1 MFAII
6 DCNNFYASC
15 ERLFQPGLREKPIVV
30 LSNNDGCVIA
40 RSNEAKALGIA
51 MGVPF
56 HQVRGLCQRHQVKVF
71 SSNYTLY
78 GDMSQRVMTVI
89 EQNWPAVEIYSID
102 EAFLNLTDFSAQQA
116 NIFCQQLQ
124 VNVRKQTGVPV
135 SIGIGRSKTL
145 AKLANHIAKKKLKIS
160 VFNIDDQMHW
170 LEQIAVQDI
179 WGVGRRWAA
188 KLISLGINTA
198 ADLAKLDKE
207 FVRQRFNVVMLR
219 TVLELNGTTC
229 IELEESESK
238 QSILSSKSFGK
249 LQTTQAALAEALAS
263 HCARAWDKLREQ
275 QSQVAYLS
283 VFLRTNPFRH
293 NMPQYSQSCG
303 VRLVHPTDDLCHITA
318 LAKQCL
324 AHIFMPGYHY
334 HKTGVILAELV
345 DKRFQQNDLFNP
357 VCPVQ
362 QQKREKLMQVTGKI
376 KKRYGRHSLYLAAQ
390 GSCQADW
397 QMRANLCSPKYTT
410 SWDDLPLVKA

>member
-15 ERLFQPGLREKPIVV
+15 ERVFQPHLREKPIVV

-40 RSNEAKALGIA
+40 RSNEAKALGIE
-51 MGVPF
+51 MGAPF
-56 HQVRGLCQRHQVKVF
+56 HQVRGLCQRHKITVF

-89 EQNWPAVEIYSID
+89 EQNWPMVEVYSID
-102 EAFLNLTDFSAQQA
+102 EAFLNLTGLPAPQVNA
-116 NIFCQQLQ
+116 FCQQLQ
-124 VNVRKQTGVPV
+124 ADIFKQTGIPV

-145 AKLANHIAKKKLKIS
+145 AKLANYIAKKKVKLS

-170 LEQIAVQDI
+170 LEQVAVQDI

-188 KLISLGINTA
+188 KLIALGIHTA
-198 ADLAKLDKE
+198 AELAKLNTD

-219 TVLELNGTTC
+219 TVLELNGTSC
-229 IELEESESK
+229 IQLEDSEPK
-238 QSILSSKSFGK
+238 QSILSSKSFGT
-249 LQTTQAALAEALAS
+249 LQTTQTALSEALAS

-283 VFLRTNPFRH
+283 VFLRTNPFRQS
-293 NMPQYSQSCG
+293 MPQYSQSCG
-303 VRLVHPTDDLCHITA
+303 VRLVHPSDDLCHLTS
-318 LAKQCL
+318 LAKHCL

-334 HKTGVILAELV
+334 HKTGVYFVELV
-345 DKRFQQNDLFNP
+345 DKRFQQNDLFDP
-357 VCPVQ
+357 ICPDQ
-362 QQKREKLMQVTGKI
+362 QQKREKLMQVTGNI
-376 KKRYGRHSLYLAAQ
+376 KQRYGQHSLYLAAQ
-390 GSCQADW
+390 GSREATW
-397 QMRANLCSPKYTT
+397 QMRANLCSPRYTT
-410 SWDDLPLVKA
+410 SWNDLPLVKA